1 MRERNKR
8 QSISALATLLLL
20 GVFGV
25 SILSV
30 LLTGA
35 GTYRRLTWRDQMSY
49 DSRTC
54 AQYVAAKVRQ
64 AASAEAV
71 ALNSFGSSDA
81 LIIREELDGATY
93 LTRIY
98 CHNGWLMELF
108 AAADGDFA
116 PEDGEKILPADCL
129 ALMQTGNLLRADITL
144 GEETTQV
151 LLYLRGGEGAEV

>member
-1 MRERNKR
+1 MRERNNR
-8 QSISALATLLLL
+8 QSISALAALLLL

-35 GTYRRLTWRDQMSY
+35 GTYRRLTQRDQLSY

-71 ALNSFGSSDA
+71 AVSSFGGSDA
-81 LIIREELDGATY
+81 LVIREEHSGAVY
-93 LTRIY
+93 LTRVY
-98 CHNGWLMELF
+98 CHDGWLMELF
-108 AAADGDFA
+108 TAAGGDLT
-116 PEDGEKILPADCL
+116 PEDGEKILPADSL
-129 ALMQTGNLLRADITL
+129 ALMQTGGLLRADITH
-144 GEETTQV
+144 GGETTQV
-151 LLYLRGGEGAEV
+151 ALYLRGGEEGPA